1 MLLTWPVSVMAV
13 LVDTRSRLGSFLVD
27 IPVSLGRGTFIECR
41 TLPKVGSLSGTCDG
55 R

>member
-1 MLLTWPVSVMAV
+1 MLFPWPVSVMAV

-27 IPVSLGRGTFIECR
+27 IPVSLGRGTVIECR
-41 TLPKVGSLSGTCDG
+41 TLPKVGNLSCACDG